1 MKSLLDMLTRSR
13 DAFNNFIFSVR
24 TKQRKMFLKK
34 YFQENRQTPEN
45 EQIFRKSFLVKNVLR
60 WKMIYVKTNELNLK
74 NK

>member
-45 EQIFRKSFLVKNVLR
+45 E
-60 WKMIYVKTNELNLK
+60 
-74 NK
+74 